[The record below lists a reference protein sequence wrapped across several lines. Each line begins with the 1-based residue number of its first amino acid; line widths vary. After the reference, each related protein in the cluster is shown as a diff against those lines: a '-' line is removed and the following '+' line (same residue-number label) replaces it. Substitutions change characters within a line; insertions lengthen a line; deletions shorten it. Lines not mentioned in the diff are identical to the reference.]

1 MAMKVKAAILFLE
14 EQRKRHEELYG
25 IPASGIPGEENDDED
40 DLGEPQL
47 IADTGDNSA
56 DGSDLADAAGSKLGD
71 GQVAACRDPA
81 LTGEV
86 HHYDHQDA
94 EDSQDLKAALPT
106 G

>member
-1 MAMKVKAAILFLE
+1 MQNVTRGVFTARYVL
-14 EQRKRHEELYG
+14 H
-25 IPASGIPGEENDDED
+25 D
-40 DLGEPQL
+40 
-47 IADTGDNSA
+47 GDA
-56 DGSDLADAAGSKLGD
+56 AAGSKLGD